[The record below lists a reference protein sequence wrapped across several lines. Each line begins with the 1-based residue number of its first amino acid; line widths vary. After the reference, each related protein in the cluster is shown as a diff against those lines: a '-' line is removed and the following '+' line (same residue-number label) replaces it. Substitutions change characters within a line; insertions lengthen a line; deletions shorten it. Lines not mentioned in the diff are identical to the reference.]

1 MDIGNSEPICCKIP
15 ACRFLCESN
24 KICKRFGRFG
34 LKWFD
39 DNRGRVM
46 IGLCFLTIVSLI
58 LSIVPIASASFDEDT
73 VQNTSW
79 TYGESNGG
87 RLKVWI
93 GLKLIVTKVGDSV
106 QSSGWGSADC
116 NSISVN
122 NFCDNC
128 RSSCL
133 DSVNM
138 VITNFIT
145 MIPNVKGCLSRSTRK
160 GDSNCEKN
168 FSIITGI
175 IGTISTLSAISVYVK
190 GCQNN
195 LPDSVGGFDIDYT
208 TGPGL
213 ACLATATFLQ
223 PINVIINILTPVIEE
238 DQGDDAYQT
247 MNQT

>member
-1 MDIGNSEPICCKIP
+1 MYLGDSDPICFKIP
-15 ACRFLCESN
+15 TCRFFCEDN

-39 DNRGRVM
+39 DNRGIIM
-46 IGLCFLTIVSLI
+46 LSLCFLSIVSLI

-79 TYGESNGG
+79 TYGESEDGT
-87 RLKVWI
+87 LQVWI
-93 GLKLIVTKVGDSV
+93 GLKLIVTKAKGKII
-106 QSSGWGSADC
+106 SSGWGSADC

-128 RSSCL
+128 RTSCL

-145 MIPNVKGCLSRSTRK
+145 MIPNVKGCISRSTRK

-175 IGTISTLSAISVYVK
+175 IGTVSTLSAISVYVK

-195 LPDSVGGFDIDYT
+195 LPASVGGHDIDYI

-223 PINVIINILTPVIEE
+223 PVNVIVNILTPVIEE
-238 DQGDDAYQT
+238 DQKDGAYSTMEQT
-247 MNQT
+247 